1 MRVFILAIMMFFYSL
16 FGALAVQSDW
26 VDVGL
31 GAKIRLISSNEIDKQ
46 GHSFAAL
53 ELKMPQDIKTYWR
66 ISGESGIVLQLDIA
80 GSQGILNHEIIWPF
94 PIREKKYGYLDF
106 VYYGNLVLPI
116 KLELQQKENIESAM
130 FKASIFMGICSNICI
145 PVNQSFE
152 LPMDFVKSDRSS
164 KSKINLAISLA
175 PLTWQEKENPI
186 KKLTLDINK
195 NQLEVKIDAS
205 IIDPLSLIVDNANP
219 DVLFSLPQFSPKNSI
234 VRFELLNGELAK
246 GLLNKPINLSF
257 QTINGAYM
265 TSILVES
272 SVND

>member
-1 MRVFILAIMMFFYSL
+1 MRVFILAIMMFFHSL
-16 FGALAVQSDW
+16 FGAIAAQSDW
-26 VDVGL
+26 VDIGL
-31 GAKIRLISSNEIDKQ
+31 GAKIRLISSNEINKQ

-53 ELKMPQDIKTYWR
+53 ELRMPQDIKTYWR
-66 ISGESGIVLQLDIA
+66 ISGESGIALQLDVA

-116 KLELQQKENIESAM
+116 KLELQQRENIKPAM

-175 PLTWQEKENPI
+175 PLIWQEKENPI

-205 IIDPLSLIVDNANP
+205 IIDPLSLIVDNTNP

-234 VRFELLNGELAK
+234 VRFELLNEELAK

>member
-1 MRVFILAIMMFFYSL
+1 
-16 FGALAVQSDW
+16 
-26 VDVGL
+26 
-31 GAKIRLISSNEIDKQ
+31 
-46 GHSFAAL
+46 
-53 ELKMPQDIKTYWR
+53 
-66 ISGESGIVLQLDIA
+66 
-80 GSQGILNHEIIWPF
+80 
-94 PIREKKYGYLDF
+94 
-106 VYYGNLVLPI
+106 
-116 KLELQQKENIESAM
+116 
-130 FKASIFMGICSNICI
+130 MGICSNICI

-175 PLTWQEKENPI
+175 PLIWQEKENPI

-205 IIDPLSLIVDNANP
+205 IIDPLSLIVDNTNP

-234 VRFELLNGELAK
+234 VRFELLNEELAK